1 MLKKIIQFIK
11 YHNAFTIGLVLIFI
25 FGASVF
31 ASDTVREATIGK
43 AVVEKAGIDN
53 TALLAADLD
62 NFDFS
67 MKINNVTEDEENY
80 YVLYTYK
87 TLDIQDDIWQPVSQQ
102 ETLTVSKLALADRDL
117 GLYVAEELGEIVD
130 SEKAYLVE
138 VQQKQQEKGV
148 TLVRETT
155 IYTGLIGLVLNP
167 VTKELPGYTPVV
179 KPPELAP
186 IVYNEPLRS
195 PETGSPSASCSPA
208 WVCSPWNPAES
219 SVAFGKQFTQTRICT
234 DYNNCGTD
242 QGKPEEEYIAI
253 GTYQSASASGGAECT
268 PIYYYYDGDGDG
280 YGYTQGS
287 FQITCVQPEGHV
299 PNNNDC
305 NDNDPNINPGVSE
318 ICDDGIDNNCDGKID
333 TQDESCQIDTGQT
346 CASSTL
352 EYCTTTD
359 ACTTASGYWY
369 NNVCNAE
376 PPLESS
382 DEGLTGQAEAP
393 ACAPNWSCAE
403 WQPATTTAET
413 VSCGETF
420 VSQTRTCND
429 GCGNEKTETQD
440 ATGSLCQ
447 AENAFGTCQSD
458 GTCSFACQA
467 GFFNCYNDWSDGC
480 EATST
485 CEATEH

>member
-280 YGYTQGS
+280 YGYIQGS

-318 ICDDGIDNNCDGKID
+318 ICDDGIDNDCDGIVD
-333 TQDESCQIDTGQT
+333 NPALCQTG
-346 CASSTL
+346 
-352 EYCTTTD
+352 TTTPE
-359 ACTTASGYWY
+359 CQT
-369 NNVCNAE
+369 
-376 PPLESS
+376 
-382 DEGLTGQAEAP
+382 Q
-393 ACAPNWSCAE
+393 
-403 WQPATTTAET
+403 
-413 VSCGETF
+413 TF
-420 VSQTRTCND
+420 YLD
-429 GCGNEKTETQD
+429 
-440 ATGSLCQ
+440 
-447 AENAFGTCQSD
+447 SD
-458 GTCSFACQA
+458 GDSY
-467 GFFNCYNDWSDGC
+467 GDPLS
-480 EATST
+480 ATST
-485 CEATEH
+485 CEQPTGYVVDNTDCNDADANINPGATEICDGKDNNCDGLVDEDCDCGITACDANLHLTGSCPNPCNGVEGCGICTPACVCSEGFSDCNSDMSDGCEVATSTCAVSI